1 MYLISQNRWRQ
12 REERGKEEKEK
23 EEGEWVS
30 SSVGKKDETIL
41 LAFPCAACLVSRYFI
56 VENRVG
62 SRVS

>member
-1 MYLISQNRWRQ
+1 METER
-12 REERGKEEKEK
+12 REGGKEEEK

-30 SSVGKKDETIL
+30 SSVGKKDETVL

-56 VENRVG
+56 VEKQVG